1 LAQQLG
7 RVLVELDA
15 AVVAGARLLAAVERG
30 GGEVAGEA
38 ADVDLGGAAALALR
52 GQAGQ
57 ARDRFGDAGVRQ
69 LADVLGRDRLDDR
82 GGGLLGVDGPFDR
95 GTDAGNDDAVELGG
109 LFAVRRRGGVLRE
122 GLRCGK
128 QDRGCERGTQQG
140 APGLQHFPLPKGNV
154 VIGSCG
160 LARRSTRV
168 MTGRRTF
175 AGRAAMVVAA
185 ASSGAVLHTYSCALS
200 ARENSVLRARRPRA
214 CKP

>member
-1 LAQQLG
+1 
-7 RVLVELDA
+7 
-15 AVVAGARLLAAVERG
+15 
-30 GGEVAGEA
+30 
-38 ADVDLGGAAALALR
+38 
-52 GQAGQ
+52 
-57 ARDRFGDAGVRQ
+57 
-69 LADVLGRDRLDDR
+69 ADVLGRDRLDDR

-214 CKP
+214 TKPHPTPRDTFPACLGTGCGDRLRQGRGRRGRYSRAAPGLP